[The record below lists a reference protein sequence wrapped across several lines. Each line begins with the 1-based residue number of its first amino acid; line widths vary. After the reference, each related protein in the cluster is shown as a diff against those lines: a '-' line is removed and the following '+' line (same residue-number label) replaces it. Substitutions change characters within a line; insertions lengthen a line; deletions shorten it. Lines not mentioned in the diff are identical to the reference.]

1 MTTPQFAPPVSYG
14 VGQVLPHPDPAP
26 ALQSAPRYR
35 TILPKP
41 QGVPVQGAY
50 VPVSSVIPPQA
61 ANIQGMQPPLPQ
73 QVDTM
78 PPYDEPTLQQEQLYQ
93 YDPFG
98 WKGDV
103 QASEPE
109 QQLSAAI
116 GLFEVRW
123 LNHFAIFS
131 LLEYMA

>member
-1 MTTPQFAPPVSYG
+1 
-14 VGQVLPHPDPAP
+14 
-26 ALQSAPRYR
+26 
-35 TILPKP
+35 
-41 QGVPVQGAY
+41 
-50 VPVSSVIPPQA
+50 
-61 ANIQGMQPPLPQ
+61 MQPPLPQ

-116 GLFEVRW
+116 GLFESSCDNIGNTFYSDTPHTPLLSDELEDTSAEW
-123 LNHFAIFS
+123 FFPS
-131 LLEYMA
+131 LRQL